1 MSDPIKDFLQP
12 ISSWMFDN
20 DKRIFESYDNVFL
33 LVGIV
38 VALVGSTA
46 FLYKNY
52 CEKNNLPVPLFF
64 KILSFLF
71 GSGRNIGGGGGAGGA
86 GGA

>member
-1 MSDPIKDFLQP
+1 MSDLIKDFLQP
-12 ISSWMFDN
+12 ISSWMYDN
-20 DKRIFESYDNVFL
+20 DKRIFEFDNVFI
-33 LVGIV
+33 LVAIV
-38 VALVGSTA
+38 VALVGSTS

-52 CEKNNLPVPLFF
+52 CEKNNLPVPLFI

-86 GGA
+86 

>member
-1 MSDPIKDFLQP
+1 MSDLIKDFLQP

-38 VALVGSTA
+38 VALVSSTA
-46 FLYKNY
+46 VLYKYY
-52 CEKNNLPVPLFF
+52 CEKNNLPVPLFI
-64 KILSFLF
+64 KILIFLF
-71 GSGRNIGGGGGAGGA
+71 GSGRKGGGGGAG
-86 GGA
+86 

>member
-1 MSDPIKDFLQP
+1 MSDLIKDFLQP

-20 DKRIFESYDNVFL
+20 DKRIFESYDNVFF

-46 FLYKNY
+46 FLYKIIV
-52 CEKNNLPVPLFF
+52 K
-64 KILSFLF
+64 KIIYQFHCLSKYLVFYLVAVE
-71 GSGRNIGGGGGAGGA
+71 I
-86 GGA
+86 

>member
-46 FLYKNY
+46 LLYKNY
-52 CEKNNLPVPLFF
+52 CEKNNLPVPLFI
-64 KILSFLF
+64 KILIFLF
-71 GSGRNIGGGGGAGGA
+71 GSNKKGAG
-86 GGA
+86 

>member
-1 MSDPIKDFLQP
+1 MIDEMI
-12 ISSWMFDN
+12 I
-20 DKRIFESYDNVFL
+20 
-33 LVGIV
+33 VGIV
-38 VALVGSTA
+38 VALVGGTA

-52 CEKNNLPVPLFF
+52 CEKNNLPVPLFI

-86 GGA
+86 

>member
-1 MSDPIKDFLQP
+1 MI
-12 ISSWMFDN
+12 I
-20 DKRIFESYDNVFL
+20 
-33 LVGIV
+33 VGIV
-38 VALVGSTA
+38 VALVGGTV

-52 CEKNNLPVPLFF
+52 CEKNNLPVPLFI

-86 GGA
+86 

>member
-1 MSDPIKDFLQP
+1 MIDEMI
-12 ISSWMFDN
+12 I
-20 DKRIFESYDNVFL
+20 
-33 LVGIV
+33 VGIV

-52 CEKNNLPVPLFF
+52 CEKNNLPVPLFI

-86 GGA
+86 

>member
-52 CEKNNLPVPLFF
+52 CEKNNLPVPLFI

-71 GSGRNIGGGGGAGGA
+71 GSGRKGGGG
-86 GGA
+86 

>member
-1 MSDPIKDFLQP
+1 MI
-12 ISSWMFDN
+12 I
-20 DKRIFESYDNVFL
+20 
-33 LVGIV
+33 VGIV

-52 CEKNNLPVPLFF
+52 CEKNNLPVPLFI

-86 GGA
+86 

>member
-12 ISSWMFDN
+12 ISSWMFDD

-52 CEKNNLPVPLFF
+52 CEKNNLPVPLFI

-86 GGA
+86 

>member
-38 VALVGSTA
+38 VALVSSTA
-46 FLYKNY
+46 VLYRNY
-52 CEKNNLPVPLFF
+52 CEKNNLPVPLFI

-71 GSGRNIGGGGGAGGA
+71 GSRGSSNVGHGGSGGGE
-86 GGA
+86 

>member
-12 ISSWMFDN
+12 ISSWMFDD

-38 VALVGSTA
+38 VALVSSTA
-46 FLYKNY
+46 VLYKYY
-52 CEKNNLPVPLFF
+52 CEKNNLPVPLFI
-64 KILSFLF
+64 KILIFLF
-71 GSGRNIGGGGGAGGA
+71 GSGRKGGGGGAG
-86 GGA
+86 